1 MKRSGWLLA
10 VLGCSVFLSAPELHA
25 QPGPLW
31 QATSYKGQEIGKL
44 TGDVYYARTDDYVS
58 AFMVTPDGIVLVEP
72 VGPEHAK
79 WLKGELAR
87 RFGVPVKYVIY
98 SHSHGDHASGAAVF
112 ADTARIIGHEA
123 LLGLLALPPATTQLP
138 QNLRAQDA
146 NGNGRIERGE
156 AQAQIA
162 ASFDFYDADGDGA
175 VSGAEATRGP
185 LKQVAPPDLTF
196 TSQVNI
202 VLGGKRVEV
211 IPIPTDHAPDNTV
224 VRFVD
229 GSNVLFASDW
239 ITNSRVP
246 FGPNIT
252 MPSELEKIRKVA
264 ALDFEHFVCSHGRL
278 GTKAD
283 VAANLRYREAVAAAV
298 RDAIAAGKTLEQTRD
313 SVLMSDYAA
322 WEFYEQQRPQNVM
335 GAYRWQSANR

>member
-1 MKRSGWLLA
+1 MKLDEAWLA
-10 VLGCSVFLSAPELHA
+10 VLSCSVLGSFVAQA

-31 QATSYKGQEIGKL
+31 QSTTYKGQEIGKL

-58 AFMVTPDGIVLVEP
+58 AFMVTRDGIVLVEP

-79 WLKGELAR
+79 WLKGELDR

-123 LLGLLALPPATTQLP
+123 LLGLIAVPAASTPLP

-156 AQAQIA
+156 AQAPVA
-162 ASFDFYDADGDGA
+162 ASFDFYDADGDGSL
-175 VSGAEATRGP
+175 SGAEAARGP
-185 LKQVAPPDLTF
+185 LKLVTPPDLTF
-196 TSQVNI
+196 SSQVNI
-202 VLGGKRVEV
+202 TLGGKRVEV

-239 ITNSRVP
+239 ITNGRVP
-246 FGPNIT
+246 FGPNVT
-252 MPSELEKIRKVA
+252 MPSELEKIRKVE

-283 VAANLRYREAVAAAV
+283 VSANLRYREAVAAAV

-313 SVLMSDYAA
+313 SVLMSDYKD
-322 WEFYEQQRPQNVM
+322 WEFYEQQRPQNVA
-335 GAYRWQSANR
+335 GAYRLLSASR